1 MRFATRAIHGGNL
14 EFGSAKPV
22 SPPIFQSSTYVWDGL
37 LEEPAYVYSRDQ
49 NPNRQALE
57 ETVASLEGAKHA
69 VAFGSGMAAIS
80 AAFGIAR
87 VGDHVLVSGDI
98 YGGTISVSNQVLPD
112 HGIEVGVF
120 DALRPESIREMAK
133 PNTKLLIFETPTNP
147 TLRIADIAAI
157 VAAARELGIVTVVDN
172 TFATPYLQ
180 NPLAFGVDIVV
191 HSATK
196 YLGGHS
202 DVVLGVAATNDD
214 AFRDRLYRNAK
225 VSGAVPG
232 PFDSWLVLRGIRT
245 LSARMRVHMENA
257 TAVAEYLSKHPKVA
271 KVHYP
276 GLPGHPGHEL
286 AKLQMRGFGG
296 MLSAEIGSGRED
308 VESFVKRTRLFKY
321 AASLGGV
328 ESLVSW
334 PPKLSH
340 EMLSEAERL
349 ERGIPPNFLRFSIGL
364 EDKDDLLEDLAQA
377 LG

>member
-214 AFRDRLYRNAK
+214 AFRDCLYRNAK

-257 TAVAEYLSKHPKVA
+257 MAVVEYLSKHPKVA

-286 AKLQMRGFGG
+286 AKRQMRGFGG

-349 ERGIPPNFLRFSIGL
+349 KRGIPPNFLRFSIGL

>member
-112 HGIEVGVF
+112 HGIEVGGF
-120 DALRPESIREMAK
+120 DALRPESIRAVAK

-147 TLRIADIAAI
+147 TLRIADISAI

-257 TAVAEYLSKHPKVA
+257 MAVAEYLSKHPKVA

-286 AKLQMRGFGG
+286 AKRQMRGFGG